1 MLKLHLLCPGRAHA
15 FPKEPWMCLTA
26 APMGCKAEQS
36 ISVSSSRRLRCLL
49 FFCSLW
55 LYPYWSH
62 PANSTSQI
70 QLEDCISFSITV
82 LLSSSLCLLGSF
94 FLLCKSV
101 KERLL
106 ISLEIAIIFLRVL
119 FIQLTERQ
127 RPSKLICPDMIKWWR
142 YRSLNAFFSKDY

>member
-1 MLKLHLLCPGRAHA
+1 MCPGRAHS
-15 FPKEPWMCLTA
+15 FPKEPWKGWLCLTA
-26 APMGCKAEQS
+26 APIGCKAEQS
-36 ISVSSSRRLRCLL
+36 ISVSSSRQLRCLL

-70 QLEDCISFSITV
+70 RLGDGISLFITV
-82 LLSSSLCLLGSF
+82 LLSSFLCLLGS

-101 KERLL
+101 KERMFV
-106 ISLEIAIIFLRVL
+106 SLEIAIVFLRVL

-127 RPSKLICPDMIKWWR
+127 RPSKLICPDRIKWWR
-142 YRSLNAFFSKDY
+142 YRPFTSWILL